1 MDKQWI
7 THRLAVDAAEGDSSI
22 TSDKLLER
30 EWLLTNG
37 TGGYSMGTALGC
49 NTRRYHGLLVAAAHP
64 PVGRVLALNQTIDQ
78 LILHKPGNAPGGTD
92 DATQTVELSTAL
104 FPGNDGLVFAPQG
117 HERITTFEK
126 GLAVRWTYAWGGVTA
141 RRTLVLHKNEQAITL
156 RYEVEGLAAE
166 HGEASLSIAPML
178 TMRDFHALL
187 HRDDTPSF
195 DMSLDASNTCLTME
209 RGPLAVTLSSSA
221 GAFKV
226 EPDWWFNAAYPR
238 DTYRGQ
244 ADREDYFVPGRFV
257 VPLQTGE
264 VNEFTLTAALGEEP
278 AAPVVGVPISK
289 QIEGTERR
297 LPGDTLQRRALAIA
311 ANDFVVSRTIKGRV
325 LSTIIAGYP
334 WFADWGRDTFI
345 ALPGLLLTPG
355 PFRHPRARDVL
366 WVFARAIRNGLVP
379 NRFDDY
385 DDSVAHYNTVD
396 ASLWY
401 INAGLEFIKATG
413 DRPDWLLQAMIDIVE
428 AYAAGT
434 EASGHDGRPIPIAMD
449 ADGLISAGDDHSQLT
464 WMDAACGDAVFT
476 PRPGKCVEINALWY
490 NALVGLAEQLQAADE
505 AAGKQK
511 AKQLQKRAALVK
523 RSFIKTFWSDDLN
536 RLIDHVTPAGEIDA
550 SLRPNMA
557 IACSLPHS
565 PLPATKRKAV
575 LAAIKAELLTPMGLR
590 TLPAADPNYHP
601 HYAGP
606 QFDRDKSYHQGTVW
620 PWLIG
625 PYAEGVL
632 RAGKF
637 SKKAKAEAA
646 SILQPLL
653 DRLMNEGLGQ
663 LHEIFDAIP
672 TPAPGSDGQHGPRGC
687 PAQAWSVA
695 EVIRVLTMIN
705 KKA

>member
-7 THRLAVDAAEGDSSI
+7 THRLAVDAAEGVSSI
-22 TSDKLLER
+22 TSDNLLER

-78 LILHKPGNAPGGTD
+78 LILHKPGTSPAGT

-104 FPGNDGLVFAPQG
+104 FPGKDGLVFAPQG

-126 GLAVRWTYAWGGVTA
+126 GLAVRWTYAWGGVTV
-141 RRTLVLHKNEQAITL
+141 RRTLVLHENEQAITL

-209 RGPLAVTLSSSA
+209 RGPLALTLSSST
-221 GAFKV
+221 GEFKI
-226 EPDWWFNAAYPR
+226 EPDWWFNATYPR

-257 VPLQTGE
+257 VPLQAGE

-278 AAPVVGVPISK
+278 AVPVAGVPVSK
-289 QIEGTERR
+289 RIAASETH
-297 LPGDTLQRRALAIA
+297 LPGDGPQRRALAIA
-311 ANDFVVSRTIKGRV
+311 ANDFVVQRTIRDEK
-325 LSTIIAGYP
+325 LSTIMAGYP

-345 ALPGLLLTPG
+345 ALPGLLLTTG
-355 PFRHPRARDVL
+355 RLDDACDTLRA
-366 WVFARAIRNGLVP
+366 FADAIKDGLVP

-565 PLPATKRKAV
+565 PLPMTKRKAV

-637 SKKAKAEAA
+637 SKKAKAEATA
-646 SILQPLL
+646 VLQPLL
-653 DRLMNEGLGQ
+653 DRLMDEGLGQ
-663 LHEIFDAIP
+663 LHEIFDA
-672 TPAPGSDGQHGPRGC
+672 TPAPGSDGQHAPRGC
-687 PAQAWSVA
+687 PAQAWSIA
-695 EVIRVLTMIN
+695 ELVRVLGVIDGS
-705 KKA
+705 